1 MAYVQINAR
10 GIAGR
15 VVNGNS
21 ISLETYDHAFT
32 AAAAVFYSAHGD
44 PFARQ
49 KEAARQAAKAEEDAH
64 KAAEICKDK
73 VLGQMSELRASVDAL
88 EILTATGDWPYPS
101 YGDMLFN
108 VR

>member
-32 AAAAVFYSAHGD
+32 AGAAVFYGAHGD

-49 KEAARQAAKAEEDAH
+49 KEAARQAAKAEEDARKH
-64 KAAEICKDK
+64 RRELLRSAAPA
-73 VLGQMSELRASVDAL
+73 QARAVWQCD
-88 EILTATGDWPYPS
+88 
-101 YGDMLFN
+101 
-108 VR
+108 